1 MKKDGK
7 RDLLYTGFFGK
18 QVIKNAVI
26 CWTAFFVL
34 YKFLP
39 VSGVVQA
46 KDDKE
51 DRGNQHVHPAME
63 NRVEKYLRVFINGN
77 IVGIQENIPLAIPDS
92 SLYHGE

>member
-1 MKKDGK
+1 M
-7 RDLLYTGFFGK
+7 
-18 QVIKNAVI
+18 IKTAAQ
-26 CWTAFFVL
+26 CWTAGFVL

-39 VSGVVQA
+39 VSGVVQT

-63 NRVEKYLRVFINGN
+63 DRVEEYLRVLVNGN
-77 IVGIQENIPLAIPDS
+77 IVRIQENVPLTIPDS